1 LASRAILVALAVI
14 FAAGTSAT
22 GQARSPVERSK
33 VIIDVV
39 ELEGTRLP
47 KASQEELVTSL
58 KQREWEEGSDW
69 IADLEH
75 IVIRAEDEGWPDR
88 ENQGYLGLS
97 VSAWWK
103 LLRREPG
110 LLHVCVTVHVDEG
123 HQKRLEKIE
132 FRGVGEHLRPAIF
145 NANELRK
152 SIPLNDGDLYNRD
165 KIYAGL
171 SAVCAAYNERGF
183 IDCTTEPTIAVDD
196 DNQTVGLVVRIAEG
210 LRYRWGK
217 IQVSGLDPKI
227 ETILRARLPKDRPA
241 NPKLIRDF
249 YQKYKSSLPVGA
261 SPETVEWK
269 RNPKQATVDL
279 TFDFGTPPA
288 EAFHLNKRS
297 RLFFNVTRR
306 RTH

>member
-1 LASRAILVALAVI
+1 MKPWRLFLLASRAILVALAVI
-14 FAAGTSAT
+14 FAAGTSAM

-58 KQREWEEGSDW
+58 KQREWVEGADW
-69 IADLEH
+69 IADLETMVVH
-75 IVIRAEDEGWPDR
+75 AEEEGWPDR
-88 ENQGYLGLS
+88 ENQGYLGFS

-103 LLRREPG
+103 PLRREPG

-132 FRGVGEHLRPAIF
+132 FRWVDDHLGPPVF
-145 NANELRK
+145 EANDLRK
-152 SIPLNDGDLYNRD
+152 LIPLKDGEIYSRD
-165 KIYAGL
+165 KYHAGVDAVATAYA
-171 SAVCAAYNERGF
+171 ERGF
-183 IDCTTEPTIAVDD
+183 VGLTTYETLALDD
-196 DNQTVGLVVRIAEG
+196 DNHTVALVIEITEG
-210 LRYRWGK
+210 VRYRWGN

-227 ETILRARLPKDRPA
+227 ETILRARLPKDRPV

-249 YQKYKSSLPVGA
+249 YQEYKSSLPLGA

-269 RNPKQATVDL
+269 HNPQRSTVDL
-279 TFDFGTPPA
+279 TFDFSTPPA
-288 EAFHLNKRS
+288 EAVHD
-297 RLFFNVTRR
+297 
-306 RTH
+306 

>member
-1 LASRAILVALAVI
+1 MKPWRLFLLASHAILVALAVI
-14 FAAGTSAT
+14 FAAGTFAMA
-22 GQARSPVERSK
+22 QAQSPVEHSK

-47 KASQEELVTSL
+47 KASQEELVRSL

-69 IADLEH
+69 VADLEH
-75 IVIRAEDEGWPDR
+75 IVIRADEEGWPDR

-123 HQKRLEKIE
+123 PPRKLEKIE
-132 FRGVGEHLRPAIF
+132 FRWVDDHLRPTVF
-145 NANELRK
+145 EANDLRK
-152 SIPLNDGDLYNRD
+152 LIPLKDGEIYNRD
-165 KIYAGL
+165 KYHAGVDAVATAYA
-171 SAVCAAYNERGF
+171 ERGF
-183 IDCTTEPTIAVDD
+183 VGLTTYETLALDD
-196 DNQTVGLVVRIAEG
+196 DNHTVALAIEITKGV
-210 LRYRWGK
+210 RYRWGN

-227 ETILRARLPKDRPA
+227 ETIFRARLPKGRPV

-249 YQKYKSSLPVGA
+249 YQEYKSSLPLGA

-269 RNPKQATVDL
+269 RNPQRNTVDL
-279 TFDFGTPPA
+279 TFDFSTPPA
-288 EAFHLNKRS
+288 EAVHD
-297 RLFFNVTRR
+297 
-306 RTH
+306 